1 MQNDEFSN
9 FLIVAHE
16 LLRMSAATH
25 RSTAAGFLA
34 SNRST
39 VWNASEGS
47 TPIVA
52 AAPRKLEMFSI
63 IRKGIDLLLS
73 FRIVPGLMAL
83 MSSHSVT
90 PDLSA
95 ATKSSPS
102 TSTPRPPIQA
112 RTSASRARSYFPAIF
127 FASVASSP
135 SAARAELLP

>member
-1 MQNDEFSN
+1 MQNDAFSN
-9 FLIVAHE
+9 FFHIAHE

-39 VWNASEGS
+39 VWKASEGS
-47 TPIVA
+47 TPISK

-63 IRKGIDLLLS
+63 IRKGIDLLLI
-73 FRIVPGLMAL
+73 RTLPGLMAL

-90 PDLSA
+90 PDRSA
-95 ATKSSPS
+95 AVKSSPS